1 MTTTPSNTYTVT
13 IADTSAH
20 SVVQAG
26 VPGPPNA
33 DTPSGKLSAALAVL
47 TNAICRPQD
56 FTAFVAANTWT
67 ITITQP

>member
-13 IADTSAH
+13 IADASAH

-26 VPGPPNA
+26 VPGPPNT

-47 TNAICRPQD
+47 ANALCRPQD
-56 FTAFVAANTWT
+56 FAAFVNANTFT